1 MIIERTYLFSSM
13 VIPESQ
19 VFFASKLTFAIVN
32 IKLVVSQRVVSRLC
46 ELRGEEVSE
55 LFRCVQLVGGIIEKA
70 YNAHALTVVLQDGVA
85 AGQTV
90 PVSRFQSNR

>member
-1 MIIERTYLFSSM
+1 M

-32 IKLVVSQRVVSRLC
+32 IKPLVPGHVLVVSQRVVSRLC